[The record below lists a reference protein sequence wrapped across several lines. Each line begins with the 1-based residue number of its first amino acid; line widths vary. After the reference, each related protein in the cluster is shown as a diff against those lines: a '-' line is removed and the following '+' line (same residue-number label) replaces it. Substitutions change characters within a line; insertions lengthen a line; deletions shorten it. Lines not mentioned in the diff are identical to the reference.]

1 MMPQKPSVYNSPEGT
16 SNLSRD
22 ASRFTTSDST
32 KNDSTTTTAD
42 TAPKMTNTERQPP
55 EVDEEA
61 GYGGPD
67 GRREADD
74 EAHQTHRTAVLAFWG
89 TLTAP
94 PPG

>member
-42 TAPKMTNTERQPP
+42 TAPKMTNTERQPQKSMRKP
-55 EVDEEA
+55 DTVGPMA
-61 GYGGPD
+61 GAKPMMRPSH
-67 GRREADD
+67 GRTR
-74 EAHQTHRTAVLAFWG
+74 FWG